1 MLKIFSA
8 NLGIWVSNIHLG
20 VTERSANPM
29 ERLLESP
36 QRQNRHVPC
45 TLFKS
50 GHHLQYPRVE
60 ENWPIRISG

>member
-20 VTERSANPM
+20 VTERSANSM

-36 QRQNRHVPC
+36 QN
-45 TLFKS
+45 S
-50 GHHLQYPRVE
+50 GDSKIE
-60 ENWPIRISG
+60 